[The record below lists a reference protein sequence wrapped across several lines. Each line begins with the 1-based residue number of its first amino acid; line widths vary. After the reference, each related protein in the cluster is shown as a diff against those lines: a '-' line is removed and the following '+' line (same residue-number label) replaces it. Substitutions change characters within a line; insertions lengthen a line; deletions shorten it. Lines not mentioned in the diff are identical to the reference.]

1 MQRWQVAV
9 IPKETA
15 KDVNA
20 RITQKI
26 RVQHQ
31 KITLRQ
37 LGQVEQHPYDNDVS
51 VRAEGSRSSDSLL
64 C

>member
-20 RITQKI
+20 RITLK
-26 RVQHQ
+26 R
-31 KITLRQ
+31 
-37 LGQVEQHPYDNDVS
+37 
-51 VRAEGSRSSDSLL
+51 
-64 C
+64 